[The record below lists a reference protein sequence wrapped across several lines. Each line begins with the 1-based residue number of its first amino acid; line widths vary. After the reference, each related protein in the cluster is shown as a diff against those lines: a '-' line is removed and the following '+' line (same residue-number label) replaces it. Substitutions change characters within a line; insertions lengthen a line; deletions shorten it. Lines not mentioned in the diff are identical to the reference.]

1 MKILF
6 LLSLITGGLAA
17 AASPEI
23 TPFKYVDTPAPYEI
37 PASSRFTAKRDADAP
52 DIVYYLSKPNVTSY
66 PIAIVCTGSTSKDSI
81 TSVIHIHRYFLQE
94 FLDLGAGVLT
104 VEQWGIDGERVDEKE
119 FMHHYTYTQRL
130 NDHKNV
136 IEHLRSNPPPGWNGN
151 FIFLGASEGGPL
163 VTTLTTL
170 YQDCT
175 IATINW
181 SGAGAW
187 NWREELWAF
196 IQAEPQLKAENSSRE
211 IYDAH
216 MNETLRNPTPNED
229 YMGMTYKYHA
239 DALTYPD
246 YEYSKIHT
254 PFLVVSGA
262 FDSIIDSSDQFVE
275 KALAAGANITYFR
288 IGDMDHYVRKR
299 PEIVEKSFEWLKK
312 QLN

>member
-37 PASSRFTAKRDADAP
+37 PASSRFTAKRDADGP
-52 DIVYYLSKPNVTSY
+52 DIVYYLSKPDVSSY
-66 PIAIVCTGSTSKDSI
+66 PIAIVCTGSTSRDSI
-81 TSVIHIHRYFLQE
+81 TSVIDIHRYFLQE
-94 FLDLGAGVLT
+94 FLDLGAAVLT
-104 VEQWGIDGERVDEKE
+104 VEQWGIDENKVNQEE
-119 FMHHYTYTQRL
+119 FWNHYTRTQRL
-130 NDHKNV
+130 IDHKAI
-136 IEHLRSNPPPGWNGN
+136 IEYLKSNPPVGWNGN

-175 IATINW
+175 ITTINW
-181 SGAGAW
+181 SGAGDW

-229 YMGMTYKYHA
+229 YMGMSYKYHA
-239 DALTYPD
+239 DAFTYPD

-254 PFLVVSGA
+254 PFLVISGA